1 MKTTD
6 FIGELYELGFGVT
19 FGPLDVHVVK
29 SGFFR
34 RKIARISSIESQDH
48 EINSRRFDRIK
59 PDVRQKLLN
68 LMLEYSNT
76 PIEERR

>member
-59 PDVRQKLLN
+59 PDAREKLLD